1 MTPRFRTVTLGLA
14 ALVLVAGAVW
24 WLRPRGV
31 MPLDA
36 RTLEAFQ
43 EANSRAMQKLQGKL
57 DGRSFYEVTA
67 DGFRRA
73 VADLGYD
80 PDRTLLHW
88 MSPEFRTEAA
98 ADPARAMDLLR
109 LTEAQL
115 RLALADG
122 APADEFERTI
132 RLHDAEVQA
141 AARAR
146 RP

>member
-1 MTPRFRTVTLGLA
+1 VTPRTRTVALGLA

-36 RTLEAFQ
+36 PTLEAFQ
-43 EANSRAMQKLQGKL
+43 EANSRAMLKLQGKL

-80 PDRTLLHW
+80 PDLTLLHW

-98 ADPARAMDLLR
+98 ADPVRSTDLIR

-122 APADEFERTI
+122 APDDEFEQAI
-132 RLHDAEVQA
+132 RLHNAEVQT

>member
-1 MTPRFRTVTLGLA
+1 MTPRARTVALA
-14 ALVLVAGAVW
+14 LAVLVLAAGAVW

-36 RTLEAFQ
+36 QTLEAFQ
-43 EANSRAMQKLQGKL
+43 EANSRAMLQLQGKL

-80 PDRTLLHW
+80 PDLTLLHW
-88 MSPEFRTEAA
+88 MSPEFRAEAA
-98 ADPARAMDLLR
+98 ADPARATDLIR

-115 RLALADG
+115 RLAFADG
-122 APADEFERTI
+122 APDDEFERAI
-132 RLHDAEVQA
+132 RLHDETVQA